1 MNIGG
6 MGAAYAINDNGVVG
20 GGAENPIWDEGGNLP
35 QYYNGSLT
43 TYNSGALYA
52 ATDDTQGPDPDG
64 RFLAIGPGPSSS
76 ALMGGMVVA
85 SSGPIASFY
94 TVAAGSTTGP
104 STWPRTSGSNS
115 ATTVNTP
122 ALYGIDADGDA
133 VGSAGWKNTKYS
145 DGVAVPGEQG
155 TAHLGAFLY
164 TAGGAQQDTDLN
176 TYIPST
182 DDWVLQCA
190 RDITVVGNV
199 PDGAGVKHAGE
210 EWIVG
215 FGIGPDGN
223 EDGFLLTPTPYT
235 APIPGDAL
243 GDGKVDINDLTIVL
257 AHYGQTGMTWSQ
269 GEFTGD
275 GTVDINDLTIVLAH
289 YGQTSGASPAAVPE
303 PGALLMLAVGLS
315 GLLAWVARKQN

>member
-20 GGAENPIWDEGGNLP
+20 GGANNPISDGGGNAP

-43 TYNSGALYA
+43 SYNSGALYT

-64 RFLAIGPGPSSS
+64 RFLTIGPGLSGS

-133 VGSAGWKNTKYS
+133 VGAAGWKSTKYYN
-145 DGVAVPGEQG
+145 GVAVPGSQG
-155 TAHLGAFLY
+155 TTHLGAFLY
-164 TAGGAQQDTDLN
+164 TAGGTQVNTDLN

-190 RDITVVGNV
+190 RAISVVNV
-199 PDGAGVKHAGE
+199 PGYVGQ

-223 EDGFLLTPTPYT
+223 EDGFLLTPTPFVPT
-235 APIPGDAL
+235 
-243 GDGKVDINDLTIVL
+243 
-257 AHYGQTGMTWSQ
+257 
-269 GEFTGD
+269 
-275 GTVDINDLTIVLAH
+275 
-289 YGQTSGASPAAVPE
+289 PE
-303 PGALLMLAVGLS
+303 PSTLLLAATGLM
-315 GLLAWVARKQN
+315 GLLAHAWRKWR